1 MYILKGAECLVCRQR
16 VARARDAGNGNFGA
30 NPERELNF
38 CRRILRLQ
46 QSSGDS
52 RTVFDKIKLPFAKS
66 AFDVARRSYGQVQP
80 ARFGCSVAVAR
91 VFIYY
96 VSVNHTYVT
105 YLSYMFYILYIII
118 LYKIMS
124 SCTHTIVM
132 KKKAVSRETD
142 IDRANK
148 QMALKDE
155 GFTLSVRNDNGKKDS
170 KKTQSADNT
179 GYRQRLS

>member
-1 MYILKGAECLVCRQR
+1 
-16 VARARDAGNGNFGA
+16 
-30 NPERELNF
+30 
-38 CRRILRLQ
+38 
-46 QSSGDS
+46 
-52 RTVFDKIKLPFAKS
+52 
-66 AFDVARRSYGQVQP
+66 
-80 ARFGCSVAVAR
+80 
-91 VFIYY
+91 
-96 VSVNHTYVT
+96 
-105 YLSYMFYILYIII
+105 
-118 LYKIMS
+118 
-124 SCTHTIVM
+124 M